1 MFCFSEEDIM
11 NLKHLT
17 DRALIEDTKVLVL
30 KEREVLVKLL
40 HHLKEIDNRKL
51 YSDLGFSSLF
61 VYMTKGLGY
70 SESAAGRRIQA
81 ARLLKSHP
89 EIETKIENGSLNL
102 TNLNQVAFAFKNE
115 SVKNQ
120 KDFLAKIEGMTSV
133 ETKKEIFKEVGSN
146 PLKKESIKVNS
157 SSTFELKITID
168 EETNELIKELRG
180 LSQNQELNTLIK
192 EALKTQIEL
201 KKKKKFAVTE
211 KITKPTPASGAIL
224 QRTPTRQ
231 QKREVFN
238 RDKTCQKC
246 GTIHY
251 LNFDHL
257 RPWALGGNT
266 SIENLRILCENCNQR
281 ERIKMKL

>member
-1 MFCFSEEDIM
+1 M

-40 HHLKEIDNRKL
+40 HHLKEIDARKL
-51 YSDLGFSSLF
+51 YSDLGYSSLF

-115 SVKNQ
+115 SIENQ

-133 ETKKEIFKEVGSN
+133 ETRKEIFKEVGTN
-146 PLKKESIKVNS
+146 PPKKDSIKVNS

-180 LSQNQELNTLIK
+180 LSKNQELATLIK
-192 EALKTQIEL
+192 EALKTQIQI

-211 KITKPTPASGAIL
+211 KISITTPVSGATF

-257 RPWALGGNT
+257 KAYAFGGRT
-266 SIENLRILCENCNQR
+266 SIENLRLLCSNCNQR

>member
-1 MFCFSEEDIM
+1 M

-40 HHLKEIDNRKL
+40 HHLKEIDARKL
-51 YSDLGFSSLF
+51 YSDLGYSSLF
-61 VYMTKGLGY
+61 VYMTKGLRY

-115 SVKNQ
+115 SIENQ

-133 ETKKEIFKEVGSN
+133 ETKKEIFKEVGTH
-146 PLKKESIKVNS
+146 PPKKDSIKVNS

-180 LSQNQELNTLIK
+180 LSKNQDLNTLIK
-192 EALKTQIEL
+192 EALKNQIEL
-201 KKKKKFAVTE
+201 KKKKKFALVSKKTE
-211 KITKPTPASGAIL
+211 STPAVGVIVKRA
-224 QRTPTRQ
+224 PTRQ
-231 QKREVFN
+231 QRSEVFK
-238 RDKTCQKC
+238 RDKNCQKC
-246 GTIHY
+246 GTIHH
-251 LNFDHL
+251 LNFDHIK
-257 RPWALGGNT
+257 AYAIGGKT
-266 SIENLRILCENCNQR
+266 VTENLRLLCSNCNQR

>member
-1 MFCFSEEDIM
+1 M

-17 DRALIEDTKVLVL
+17 DKALIEDTKNLVT

-40 HHLKEIDNRKL
+40 HHLKEIDARKL
-51 YSDLGFSSLF
+51 YSDLGYSSLF
-61 VYMTKGLGY
+61 TYMTKGLGY

-89 EIETKIENGSLNL
+89 EIENKIEVGSLNL

-115 SVKNQ
+115 SVEDQ
-120 KDFLAKIEGMTSV
+120 KEFLTKIEGMTSV
-133 ETKKEIFKEVGSN
+133 ETKKEIFKELGSGSA
-146 PLKKESIKVNS
+146 KKDTIKVNS
-157 SSTFELKITID
+157 PSTYEFKITID

-180 LSQNQELNTLIK
+180 LSNNQDLNTLVK

-201 KKKKKFAVTE
+201 KKKKKFAVTAKKSE
-211 KITKPTPASGAIL
+211 PTPASGAGVN
-224 QRTPTRQ
+224 RAPTRP
-231 QKREVFN
+231 QKRDVFK

-246 GTIHY
+246 GSIHY
-251 LNFDHL
+251 LNFDHIT
-257 RPWALGGNT
+257 PYALGGNT
-266 SIENLRILCENCNQR
+266 SIQNLRLLCSNCNQR

>member
-1 MFCFSEEDIM
+1 M
-11 NLKHLT
+11 NLKLLT
-17 DRALIEDTKVLVL
+17 DRVLIEDTKILVT
-30 KEREVLVKLL
+30 KEREVLVQLL

-51 YSDLGFSSLF
+51 YSDLGYSSLF

-81 ARLLKSHP
+81 ARLLRSHP

-115 SVKNQ
+115 SIEDQ
-120 KDFLAKIEGMTSV
+120 KEFLTKIEGMTSI
-133 ETKKEIFKEVGSN
+133 ETKKEIFKELGVN
-146 PLKKESIKVNS
+146 PLIKESIKVNS
-157 SSTFELKITID
+157 PSTFELKITID

-180 LSQNQELNTLIK
+180 LSKNQDLGTLIK
-192 EALKTQIEL
+192 EALKTQIEI
-201 KKKKKFAVTE
+201 KKKKKFALT
-211 KITKPTPASGAIL
+211 TKKSEPTPASGAIIK
-224 QRTPTRQ
+224 RTPTHH
-231 QKREVFN
+231 QKREVFS

-251 LNFDHL
+251 LNFDHV

-266 SIENLRILCENCNQR
+266 TKENLRLPCRNCNQR